1 MLWATL
7 RPPIHK
13 IFISFTGKM
22 STIVYI
28 LCVYKL
34 YFNTITIYI
43 VKIYKKYNIVERKWA
58 TKRHSWERERALTS
72 HTTYSLLL
80 QVLEYLPPL
89 SLSRLLLTATRCSS
103 SYDLVHTHHMY
114 GTVLFGGHS
123 VVILQPTKNHS
134 TFILYCTVLYSTVLS
149 KQLRTT
155 SQTRFYHSTI
165 LFSVLLYTIGVCL
178 SKAYIIVD

>member
-1 MLWATL
+1 MLWATV

-80 QVLEYLPPL
+80 QVLQYLPPL

-134 TFILYCTVLYSTVLS
+134 TFILYCTVLYFENSFEQLHKPDSIILLYCLVYFYTLS
-149 KQLRTT
+149 KD
-155 SQTRFYHSTI
+155 
-165 LFSVLLYTIGVCL
+165 
-178 SKAYIIVD
+178 YIIVD